1 MDINTKLDGFV
12 VHPLDLFSKTHHN
25 DVYQSNSTANLDG
38 FNIHPIDSF
47 LNQTNDN
54 SYLNL
59 NNAITTYDGITNT
72 GTNDINQY
80 INGQNFNQDLYN
92 PYSNISYETK
102 NLTQDY
108 IETKPIVNNTIS
120 YDQYPDISTTY
131 LTNFGSSTG
140 TYDQYNISPYTNSN
154 ISYDNYPTTISTN
167 YTGTNIQ
174 NYDYLFNNTYKE
186 SSYDLSQIPT
196 STLSNFTDNYINND
210 NTSTIYPNYTTT
222 NEVTSNGISFDN
234 YSTPI
239 NYIPSSTTYNLLNS
253 NIPYSFQ
260 TNSSYL
266 NTLNNNIFPSTTLN
280 NVSTFTHQPNSI
292 YNIYNYTNGIDNL
305 NVYPK
310 TITHQRRY
318 SAYNSTP
325 RIPKNNYESLTFNPT
340 ISLVHNKIYPTTTT
354 RAHSVPRRS
363 YHNRTTFV
371 IPNKTKVIL
380 PSQIIQNTNSP
391 LQSNY
396 LISTFKNNKNTLV
409 IPNQNILTIPTYTTY
424 TYKNPGVLAGA
435 TPQMSLING
444 YSAKTFRTP
453 NIVHGGGNVF
463 SSNQI
468 QFSPIKY
475 TSSTYNGN
483 NQKLMIPNNTRIYR
497 GTFYKPKNLIAKKL
511 I

>member
-140 TYDQYNISPYTNSN
+140 TYDQYNISPYTNTN

-280 NVSTFTHQPNSI
+280 NVSTFTQQQNSI
-292 YNIYNYTNGIDNL
+292 YNILQKD
-305 NVYPK
+305 
-310 TITHQRRY
+310 RR
-318 SAYNSTP
+318 
-325 RIPKNNYESLTFNPT
+325 
-340 ISLVHNKIYPTTTT
+340 
-354 RAHSVPRRS
+354 
-363 YHNRTTFV
+363 
-371 IPNKTKVIL
+371 
-380 PSQIIQNTNSP
+380 
-391 LQSNY
+391 
-396 LISTFKNNKNTLV
+396 
-409 IPNQNILTIPTYTTY
+409 
-424 TYKNPGVLAGA
+424 
-435 TPQMSLING
+435 
-444 YSAKTFRTP
+444 
-453 NIVHGGGNVF
+453 
-463 SSNQI
+463 
-468 QFSPIKY
+468 
-475 TSSTYNGN
+475 
-483 NQKLMIPNNTRIYR
+483 
-497 GTFYKPKNLIAKKL
+497 
-511 I
+511 